1 MERKF
6 VVRYQ
11 GGSGGFLVAW
21 LLQLAH
27 DTRGAKSPSH
37 VVDALNCFPPILKD
51 KPLEWKDKEIIPPD
65 IGILCNY
72 FYPVID
78 KPIWVLEKYANAILN
93 RIYHNNVSK
102 WLGSM
107 YDIEARIRYY
117 FCNNIWKR
125 VPRESLH
132 KLHEISNT
140 TIDDVVTSELLA
152 MSNIIFDKSSIIFV
166 TASQKFITMAQKE
179 KKCGIA
185 RSIKRIEM
193 HQHVEKDIYMT
204 DIINNYKL
212 NTFPIESIWE
222 NTWKAHLEEI
232 LSRELTAHQ
241 IQVCKLLISRWLYVT
256 PQNIKDEFN
265 I

>member
-27 DTRGAKSPSH
+27 DFRGAKSPSH
-37 VVDALNCFPPILKD
+37 VIDALNCFPHSLVKD
-51 KPLEWKDKEIIPPD
+51 PTLWKSKEITPPD
-65 IGILCNY
+65 IGLLCNY
-72 FYPVID
+72 FYPIID
-78 KPIWVLEKYANAILN
+78 KPISDLEQRAHKVLQRTL
-93 RIYHNNVSK
+93 VSDTTIT
-102 WLGSM
+102 ST
-107 YDIEARIRYY
+107 YDMEARIRYY
-117 FCNNIWKR
+117 FCNYVWKKIP
-125 VPRESLH
+125 VDNDTS
-132 KLHEISNT
+132 T
-140 TIDDVVTSELLA
+140 YDIDIAQLIAETD
-152 MSNIIFDKSSIIFV
+152 IIFGRNHTVFV
-166 TASQKFITMAQKE
+166 TAPQKFISMCQKE
-179 KKCGIA
+179 KVSGNT
-185 RSIKRIEM
+185 
-193 HQHVEKDIYMT
+193 EKDIYMS

-212 NTFPIESIWE
+212 NTFPIESIWG

-241 IQVCKLLISRWLYVT
+241 LQVCELLISRWLYVT

>member
-6 VVRYQ
+6 VIRYQ

-27 DTRGAKSPSH
+27 DFRGAKSPSH
-37 VVDALNCFPPILKD
+37 VVDALNCFPHSLVNDPSL
-51 KPLEWKDKEIIPPD
+51 WKSKEITPPD
-65 IGILCNY
+65 IGLLCNY
-72 FYPVID
+72 FYPIID
-78 KPIWVLEKYANAILN
+78 KPINDLEQLAHNVLQRTI
-93 RIYHNNVSK
+93 VSDTTIK
-102 WLGSM
+102 ST
-107 YDIEARIRYY
+107 YDMEARIRYY
-117 FCNNIWKR
+117 FCNYVWKKI
-125 VPRESLH
+125 PEDNNPSAYD
-132 KLHEISNT
+132 
-140 TIDDVVTSELLA
+140 IDTAHLVAETD
-152 MSNIIFDKSSIIFV
+152 IIFGRNHTVFV
-166 TASQKFITMAQKE
+166 TAPRKFISMCQEE
-179 KKCGIA
+179 KVSGNT
-185 RSIKRIEM
+185 
-193 HQHVEKDIYMT
+193 EKNIYMT

-222 NTWKAHLEEI
+222 DTWKTHLEEI